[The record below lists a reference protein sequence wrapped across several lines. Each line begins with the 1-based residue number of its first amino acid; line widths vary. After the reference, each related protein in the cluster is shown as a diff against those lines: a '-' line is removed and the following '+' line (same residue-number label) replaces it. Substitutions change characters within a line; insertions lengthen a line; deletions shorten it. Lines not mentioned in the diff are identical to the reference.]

1 MIQLTPQER
10 DILIQLIRNCRFT
23 PDEWEQTF
31 KPIVL
36 KLGTAE
42 NMNESNE
49 K

>member
-1 MIQLTPQER
+1 MIQLTQQER

-36 KLGTAE
+36 KLGAVETTKE
-42 NMNESNE
+42 FDE